1 MQAVPDWVRFL
12 PVGGVQF
19 HIHDLF
25 GQERS

>member
-1 MQAVPDWVRFL
+1 MRALPKSVRFL
-12 PVGGVQF
+12 PKGGVQF